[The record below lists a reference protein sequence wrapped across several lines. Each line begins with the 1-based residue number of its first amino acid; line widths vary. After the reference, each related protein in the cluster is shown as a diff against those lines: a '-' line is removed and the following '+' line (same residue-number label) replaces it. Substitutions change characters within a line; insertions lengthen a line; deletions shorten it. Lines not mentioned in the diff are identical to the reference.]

1 MNLRRYIEDQERSNI
16 LSGLLISKLRKI
28 SSDEDFIAGV
38 LLDVE
43 NDDDKKALLNY
54 IEAGQNVN
62 YEQIIL
68 NALWLYQQRE
78 KQAD

>member
-28 SSDEDFIAGV
+28 SLDEDFIAGV

>member
-1 MNLRRYIEDQERSNI
+1 MNLRRYIEEQERSNI

-28 SSDEDFIAGV
+28 SLDEDFIAGV

>member
-38 LLDVE
+38 LLDVK

>member
-16 LSGLLISKLRKI
+16 LSSLLISKLRKI